1 MIGIDTNVLLR
12 LFVEND
18 LAQCERARGYVERIT
33 HDESCLINP
42 IVLSE
47 FAWTLARKGK
57 KPRAE
62 VARLIEEILSADDLE
77 IVHRSAAEQA
87 LAAYRR
93 GKADFPD
100 YFLAHINADL
110 ARSTTVTFNKAA
122 LDSGAFSAV
131 P

>member
-1 MIGIDTNVLLR
+1 MIGLDTNVLLR
-12 LFVEND
+12 LFVEDD
-18 LAQCERARGYVERIT
+18 LAQCERARGYVARVT
-33 HDESCLINP
+33 SDESCLINP

-57 KPRAE
+57 KPRGE
-62 VARLIEEILSADDLE
+62 VARLIEEVLSADDLE

-87 LAAYRR
+87 LASYRR

-100 YFLAHINADL
+100 YFLAYINADL
-110 ARSTTVTFNKAA
+110 GCSTTVTFDGAA
-122 LDSGAFSAV
+122 LDSAAFSAV